1 MYIEGIEYITK
12 NQGENA
18 SYYAKEIT
26 NLALIYERIGNL
38 EKADSL
44 FTQAKSIYE
53 ANGISSEESYLNTLR
68 GLGLVKM
75 KTQKLSEAE
84 DLALTAR
91 TRREKSIGVE
101 NQPYLSDLDLLFA
114 VYYAS
119 GKTEEAALQLLQAAD
134 VYKRQKE
141 GLACGTRVE
150 IRLPVNII

>member
-1 MYIEGIEYITK
+1 MYYHLGQYSKAERMYIEGIEYITK

-68 GLGLVKM
+68 GLGCG
-75 KTQKLSEAE
+75 QK
-84 DLALTAR
+84 
-91 TRREKSIGVE
+91 
-101 NQPYLSDLDLLFA
+101 
-114 VYYAS
+114 
-119 GKTEEAALQLLQAAD
+119 
-134 VYKRQKE
+134 
-141 GLACGTRVE
+141 
-150 IRLPVNII
+150 